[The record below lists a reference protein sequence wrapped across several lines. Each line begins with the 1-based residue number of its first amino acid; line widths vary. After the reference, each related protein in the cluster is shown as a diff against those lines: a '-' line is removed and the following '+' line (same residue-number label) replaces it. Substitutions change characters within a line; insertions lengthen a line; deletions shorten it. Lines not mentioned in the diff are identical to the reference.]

1 MITPWHLTPEA
12 LAVLEDCAKNEPIAL
27 LHRITYA
34 GRNTD
39 EWHSYSDPGDTR
51 RDQLVAIKS
60 AVLEPILGNEEAC
73 RSGAYEEAGLMVSP
87 DMAIDAVVSIPQCI
101 RYTSEIGV
109 LEKLSSQIKLALK
122 NKEVEA

>member
-1 MITPWHLTPEA
+1 MITPWYLTPEA

-51 RDQLVAIKS
+51 RDRLVAIKS
-60 AVLEPILGNEEAC
+60 AVLDPNLSDPKAC
-73 RSGAYEEAGLMVSP
+73 HSGAYEKAGLMVSP

-101 RYTSEIGV
+101 RYAYEIEA
-109 LEKLSSQIKLALK
+109 LEYLSLQIKSAIK
-122 NKEVEA
+122 NKEAEA